1 MTGIGSA
8 GLLHLTRD
16 HSSTIYLSSLRSDF
30 NREPAPSTSADSSSR
45 GILGGEAS
53 TRATIAA
60 ATKEDELIKAA
71 LKHPPK
77 KHAPK
82 QSAPA
87 PRKSSASKPSTSR
100 EERRARS
107 RSPVKESSHGQGG
120 SRSRGSGQGAGKSRR
135 PSNKGNRENRGD
147 KGGKE
152 KRKREYTYHT
162 PQSFEQAWSSSFFSA
177 SLLLMLTTLGFI
189 IKRIPILNEIPI
201 GGRLSRCF
209 YSWKLISKSK
219 WVNRVISEGYKIPFK
234 YVQVM
239 KKLPTNPPSSP

>member
-1 MTGIGSA
+1 MIGIGNA
-8 GLLHLTRD
+8 GLTHLTRD
-16 HSSTIYLSSLRSDF
+16 HSSNIYLSSLRSDF
-30 NREPAPSTSADSSSR
+30 DREPAPSTSADSSLR

-120 SRSRGSGQGAGKSRR
+120 SRSRGSGQG
-135 PSNKGNRENRGD
+135 
-147 KGGKE
+147 
-152 KRKREYTYHT
+152 
-162 PQSFEQAWSSSFFSA
+162 
-177 SLLLMLTTLGFI
+177 
-189 IKRIPILNEIPI
+189 
-201 GGRLSRCF
+201 
-209 YSWKLISKSK
+209 
-219 WVNRVISEGYKIPFK
+219 
-234 YVQVM
+234 
-239 KKLPTNPPSSP
+239 